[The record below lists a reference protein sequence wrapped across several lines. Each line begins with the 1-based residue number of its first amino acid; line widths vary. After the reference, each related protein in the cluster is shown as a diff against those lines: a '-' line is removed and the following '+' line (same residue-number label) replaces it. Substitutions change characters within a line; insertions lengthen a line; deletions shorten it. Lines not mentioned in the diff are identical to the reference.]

1 MKIKTRLS
9 LYFTLISSGALL
21 LVLVALYIAVY
32 SFFTADFYSRLTD
45 RTNLA
50 SQLYLKADELAA
62 DSMLQIQQ
70 KYLDKLPDEVIRI
83 YDGNNLSAFKMN
95 HNIYWTRSIIDQVRR
110 EGYMEYEEGDRKVV
124 GKFYKDNQGD
134 FVILASAVDENS
146 ARRLMMLGKI
156 TIVLF
161 IIFGTGLFFAGR
173 MFAQKAL
180 SPVDKIIA
188 QIRNIRSNNL
198 HMRVSQVKSRDEIA
212 ELIDNFNSLL
222 AHLQNAF
229 ELQQTFVANASHELR
244 TPLTS
249 IIGEVE
255 LALEKDRDKSEYER
269 ILASIAIDGARLQ
282 ETITSLMELAQVDL
296 NYTQAKLSPVRVD
309 ELVWELEEKW
319 SARKGAGM
327 LKIELAT
334 LPDDEE
340 LLTIPANKSMLYIAL
355 NNIID
360 NAFKYSEPHPVTLSF
375 EANASHIKIAV
386 SDNGPGISK
395 ENAEKIFTPFFRAS
409 RDKNIAGSGIGLYIT
424 SKIIELF
431 KGTITVISDG
441 QQGSTFVVEFLKDDD
456 RRVYSVNS

>member
-9 LYFTLISSGALL
+9 LYFMLISSGALL
-21 LVLVALYIAVY
+21 IVLVALYIAVY

-62 DSMLQIQQ
+62 DSLLQIQQ
-70 KYLDKLPDEVIRI
+70 QYLEKLSGEVIRI
-83 YDGNNLSAFKMN
+83 YDRNDLSAFKMD
-95 HNIYWTRSIIDQVRR
+95 HNIYWTKDIINQVRR
-110 EGYMEYEEGDRKVV
+110 DGYIEYEEDRRKVV
-124 GKFYKDNQGD
+124 GRFYHDNQGD
-134 FVILASAVDENS
+134 FVILASAIDINS
-146 ARRLMMLGKI
+146 ERRMIILGQI
-156 TIVLF
+156 ASALF
-161 IIFGTGLFFAGR
+161 IVFGVILFFAGR

-188 QIRNIRSNNL
+188 QIRNIRSSNL
-198 HMRVSQVKSRDEIA
+198 HLRVSQVKSKDEIA
-212 ELIDNFNSLL
+212 ELIDNFNRLL

-249 IIGEVE
+249 IMGEVE
-255 LALEKDRDKSEYER
+255 VALAKDRDKVEYER
-269 ILASIAIDGARLQ
+269 ILASIAMDGARLQ

-309 ELVWELEEKW
+309 ELVWELEEQW
-319 SARKGAGM
+319 SARKGAGR
-327 LKIELAT
+327 LKIQLAT

-340 LLTIPANKSMLYIAL
+340 LLTIQANKSMLYIAL

-375 EANASHIKIAV
+375 EATASHIKIAIA
-386 SDNGPGISK
+386 DNGPGISK
-395 ENAEKIFTPFFRAS
+395 ENAEKIFNPFFRANK
-409 RDKNIAGSGIGLYIT
+409 DKSIAGSGIGLYIT

-431 KGTITVISDG
+431 KGTISVEPGT
-441 QQGSTFVVEFLKDDD
+441 QTGSVFMVAFLK
-456 RRVYSVNS
+456 NNTPL

>member
-1 MKIKTRLS
+1 M
-9 LYFTLISSGALL
+9 YFTLISSGALL
-21 LVLVALYIAVY
+21 LVLVALYVAVY

-50 SQLYLKADELAA
+50 SQLFLKADELAA
-62 DSMLQIQQ
+62 DSLLQIQEQ
-70 KYLDKLPDEVIRI
+70 YLEKLPDEAIRI
-83 YDGNNLSAFKMN
+83 YDKDNLSAFKVS
-95 HNIYWTRSIIDQVRR
+95 HNIYWTQSIIDQVRR
-110 EGYMEYEEGDRKVV
+110 DGSIQYEEGKRQVV
-124 GKFYKDNQGD
+124 GKFYHDNQGD
-134 FVILASAVDENS
+134 FVILASAIDEN
-146 ARRLMMLGKI
+146 APRRMLVLGEI
-156 TIVLF
+156 AGTLF
-161 IIFGTGLFFAGR
+161 IVFGVMLFFAGR
-173 MFAQKAL
+173 MFAQRAL

-188 QIRNIRSNNL
+188 QIRNIRSSNL
-198 HMRVSQVKSRDEIA
+198 HLRVQQGKNKDEIA

-255 LALEKDRDKSEYER
+255 LALEKDRDKVEYER
-269 ILASIAIDGARLQ
+269 ILSSIANDGARLQ

-309 ELVWELEEKW
+309 ELIWELEEQW
-319 SARKGAGM
+319 SARKGTGM
-327 LKIELAT
+327 LKIQLAN

-360 NAFKYSEPHPVTLSF
+360 NAFKYSVPHPVTLIF
-375 EANASHIKIAV
+375 EANASYIKITV
-386 SDNGPGISK
+386 SDKGPGISA
-395 ENAEKIFTPFFRAS
+395 ENAGKIFTPFFRVN
-409 RDKNIAGSGIGLYIT
+409 RDKNIPGSGIGLYIT

-431 KGTITVISDG
+431 KGSIRVESDSKA
-441 QQGSTFVVEFLKDDD
+441 GSNFVVQFLK
-456 RRVYSVNS
+456 S

>member
-21 LVLVALYIAVY
+21 LVLVAVYLAVF
-32 SFFTADFYSRLTD
+32 SFFTADFYNRLTD

-70 KYLDKLPDEVIRI
+70 KYLEKLPDEVIRI
-83 YDGNNLSAFKMN
+83 YNEDNLSAFKMK
-95 HNIYWTRSIIDQVRR
+95 HNIYWTKAIIDQVRKD
-110 EGYMEYEEGDRKVV
+110 GYVAYEEGNRKVV
-124 GKFYKDNQGD
+124 GKNYKDNQGN

-146 ARRLMMLGKI
+146 SRRMIMLAKI
-156 TIVLF
+156 TSVLF

-180 SPVDKIIA
+180 SPVNKIVS
-188 QIRNIRSNNL
+188 QIRNIRSSNL
-198 HMRVSQVKSRDEIA
+198 HLRVSQVKSKDEIA

-249 IIGEVE
+249 IMGEVE
-255 LALEKDRDKSEYER
+255 VALEKHRDLDEYER
-269 ILASIAIDGARLQ
+269 VLLSIANDGGRLQ

-296 NYTQAKLSPVRVD
+296 NYTQAKLSPVRID
-309 ELVWELEEKW
+309 ELIWELEEQW
-319 SARKGAGM
+319 TDRKGSGM
-327 LKIELAT
+327 LKIQLAT
-334 LPDDEE
+334 LPEDEQV
-340 LLTIPANKSMLYIAL
+340 LTIAANKQMLYIAL

-360 NAFKYSEPHPVTLSF
+360 NAFKYSEPHPVVLHFAAT
-375 EANASHIKIAV
+375 ETGIRITV
-386 SDNGPGISK
+386 SDEGPGIST
-395 ENAEKIFTPFFRAS
+395 ENAGKIFQPFYRANK
-409 RDKNIAGSGIGLYIT
+409 DKSISGNGIGLYIT

-431 KGTITVISDG
+431 KGTIQVVSDN
-441 QQGSTFVVEFLKDDD
+441 QNGSTFIVEFIKQ
-456 RRVYSVNS
+456 

>member
-21 LVLVALYIAVY
+21 LVLVAVYVAVF
-32 SFFTADFYSRLTD
+32 SFFTADFYNRLTD
-45 RTNLA
+45 RTNLT

-62 DSMLQIQQ
+62 DSILQLQQ
-70 KYLDKLPDEVIRI
+70 KYLDKLPEEVIRI
-83 YDGNNLSAFKMN
+83 YDRNNLSAFKMN
-95 HNIYWTRSIIDQVRR
+95 HNIYWTKAIIEQVRR
-110 EGYMEYEEGDRKVV
+110 EGYLEYEEGNRKVV
-124 GKFYKDNQGD
+124 GKSYKDNQGE

-146 ARRLMMLGKI
+146 QRRMLMLSKI
-156 TIVLF
+156 TVVLF
-161 IIFGTGLFFAGR
+161 LIFGTGLFFAGR

-180 SPVDKIIA
+180 SPVDKIIS
-188 QIRNIRSNNL
+188 QIRSIRSSNL
-198 HMRVSQVKSRDEIA
+198 HLRVSQVKSKDEIA
-212 ELIDNFNSLL
+212 ELIDNFNRLL

-249 IIGEVE
+249 IMGEVE
-255 LALEKDRDKSEYER
+255 VALEKNRDSAEYER
-269 ILASIAIDGARLQ
+269 ILSSIATDGARLQ

-309 ELVWELEEKW
+309 ELIWELEEQW
-319 SARKGAGM
+319 SGRKGPGM
-327 LKIELAT
+327 LKIQLAN

-340 LLTIPANKSMLYIAL
+340 LLTIPANKQMLYIAL

-375 EANASHIKIAV
+375 EATATHIKISV
-386 SDNGPGISK
+386 SDKGPGISK
-395 ENAEKIFTPFFRAS
+395 ENAGKIFQPFFRANKDRS
-409 RDKNIAGSGIGLYIT
+409 IAGSGIGLYIT

-431 KGTITVISDG
+431 KGTISVESEA
-441 QQGSTFVVEFLKDDD
+441 QGSTFIVEFIKTTPLLKF
-456 RRVYSVNS
+456 

>member
-70 KYLDKLPDEVIRI
+70 KYLEKLPDEVIRI
-83 YDGNNLSAFKMN
+83 YDRNNLSAFKMN
-95 HNIYWTRSIIDQVRR
+95 HNIYWTKGVIEQVRR
-110 EGYMEYEEGDRKVV
+110 DGYLEYEEGDRKVV
-124 GKFYKDNQGD
+124 GKFYKDNQGN

-146 ARRLMMLGKI
+146 ARRLLMLGQI
-156 TIVLF
+156 TVVLF

-188 QIRNIRSNNL
+188 QIRNIRSSNL
-198 HMRVSQVKSRDEIA
+198 HLRVSQVKSKDEIA
-212 ELIDNFNSLL
+212 ELIDNFNRLL

-249 IIGEVE
+249 IMGEVE
-255 LALEKDRDKSEYER
+255 VALEKDRDKVEYER
-269 ILASIAIDGARLQ
+269 ILASIANDGARLQ

-296 NYTQAKLSPVRVD
+296 NYTRAKLSPVRVD
-309 ELVWELEEKW
+309 ELVWELEEQW

-327 LKIELAT
+327 LKIELAA
-334 LPDDEE
+334 LPDDDE

-375 EANASHIKIAV
+375 EATASHIRIAV
-386 SDNGPGISK
+386 ADNGPGISAAH
-395 ENAEKIFTPFFRAS
+395 AEKIFNPFFRANK
-409 RDKNIAGSGIGLYIT
+409 DKSIAGSGIGLYIT

-431 KGTITVISDG
+431 KGTITVVSDG
-441 QQGSTFVVEFLKDDD
+441 KEGSTFIVEFLKG
-456 RRVYSVNS
+456 

>member
-62 DSMLQIQQ
+62 DSMLQIQEQ
-70 KYLDKLPDEVIRI
+70 YLEKLPDEAIRV
-83 YDGNNLSAFKMN
+83 YDKDNVSAFKVK
-95 HNIYWTRSIIDQVRR
+95 HNIYWTQSIIEQVRR
-110 EGYMEYEEGDRKVV
+110 DGSIQYEEGNRQVV
-124 GKFYKDNQGD
+124 GKFYRDNQGD
-134 FVILASAVDENS
+134 FVILASAVDEN
-146 ARRLMMLGKI
+146 APRRMVVLGEI
-156 TIVLF
+156 AGVLF
-161 IIFGTGLFFAGR
+161 VVFGVILFFAGR
-173 MFAQKAL
+173 MFAQRAL
-180 SPVDKIIA
+180 SPVTKIIS
-188 QIRNIRSNNL
+188 QIRDIRSSNL
-198 HMRVSQVKSRDEIA
+198 HMRVTQVKSKDEIA
-212 ELIDNFNSLL
+212 ELIANFNSLL

-255 LALEKDRDKSEYER
+255 LALEKDRDKAEYER
-269 ILASIAIDGARLQ
+269 ILSSIAIDGARLQ

-309 ELVWELEEKW
+309 ELIWELEEQW

-327 LKIELAT
+327 LKIRLAA
-334 LPDDEE
+334 LPEDEE
-340 LLTIPANKSMLYIAL
+340 VLTIPANKSMLYIAL
-355 NNIID
+355 NNVID
-360 NAFKYSEPHPVTLSF
+360 NAFKYSEPYPVTLSF

-386 SDNGPGISK
+386 SDHGPGISK
-395 ENAEKIFTPFFRAS
+395 ENAEKIFNPFFRAN

-431 KGTITVISDG
+431 KGTIEVTSDG
-441 QQGSTFVVEFLKDDD
+441 QAGSTFEVQFLKNNA
-456 RRVYSVNS
+456 SA

>member
-1 MKIKTRLS
+1 LKIKTRLS

-21 LVLVALYIAVY
+21 VVLVALYIAVY

-62 DSMLQIQQ
+62 DSLLQIQQ
-70 KYLDKLPDEVIRI
+70 QYLEKLSGEVIRI
-83 YDGNNLSAFKMN
+83 YDHNNLSAFKMD
-95 HNIYWTRSIIDQVRR
+95 HNIYWTKDIINQVRR
-110 EGYMEYEEGDRKVV
+110 DGYIQYEEGSRKVV
-124 GKFYKDNQGD
+124 GKFYHDNQGD
-134 FVILASAVDENS
+134 FVILASAIDINS
-146 ARRLMMLGKI
+146 RRRM
-156 TIVLF
+156 IVLGEIASSLF
-161 IIFGTGLFFAGR
+161 VVFGVILFFAGR

-188 QIRNIRSNNL
+188 QIRNIRSSNL
-198 HMRVSQVKSRDEIA
+198 HLRVSQVNSKDEIA
-212 ELIDNFNSLL
+212 ELIDNFNRLL

-249 IIGEVE
+249 IMGEVE
-255 LALEKDRDKSEYER
+255 VALEKKRDQIEYER
-269 ILASIAIDGARLQ
+269 ILSSIANDGARLQ

-309 ELVWELEEKW
+309 ELVWELEEHW
-319 SARKGAGM
+319 STRKGAGM
-327 LKIELAT
+327 LKIQLAA

-340 LLTIPANKSMLYIAL
+340 FLTIQANKSMLYIAL

-375 EANASHIKIAV
+375 EATASYIEIAV
-386 SDNGPGISK
+386 ADSGPGISK
-395 ENAEKIFTPFFRAS
+395 ENAEKIFTPFFRANK
-409 RDKNIAGSGIGLYIT
+409 DKSIAGSGIGLYIT

-431 KGTITVISDG
+431 KGTIRVQPDT
-441 QQGSTFVVEFLKDDD
+441 QTGSTFIVEFLKSNTP
-456 RRVYSVNS
+456 V

>member
-9 LYFTLISSGALL
+9 LYFMLISAGALL
-21 LVLVALYIAVY
+21 IVLVALYIAVY

-62 DSMLQIQQ
+62 DSLTQVQQ
-70 KYLDKLPDEVIRI
+70 QYLEKLSGEVIRI
-83 YDGNNLSAFKMN
+83 YDQNNLSAFKMD
-95 HNIYWTRSIIDQVRR
+95 HNVYWTKDIINQVRR
-110 EGYMEYEEGDRKVV
+110 DGYIEYLEGRRKVV
-124 GKFYKDNQGD
+124 GKLYHDNQGD
-134 FVILASAVDENS
+134 FVILASAIDINS
-146 ARRLMMLGKI
+146 QRRMIILGQI
-156 TIVLF
+156 ASALF
-161 IIFGTGLFFAGR
+161 LIFGIILFFAGR

-188 QIRNIRSNNL
+188 QIRNIRSSNL
-198 HMRVSQVKSRDEIA
+198 HLRVSQVNSKDEIA
-212 ELIDNFNSLL
+212 ELIDNFNRLL

-249 IIGEVE
+249 IMGEVE
-255 LALEKDRDKSEYER
+255 VALEKNRDRVEYER
-269 ILASIAIDGARLQ
+269 ILSSIATDAARLQ

-296 NYTQAKLSPVRVD
+296 NYTQAKLTPVRVD
-309 ELVWELEEKW
+309 ELVWELEEQW

-327 LKIELAT
+327 LKIQLAA
-334 LPDDEE
+334 LPENEE
-340 LLTIPANKSMLYIAL
+340 LLTIPANKQMLYIAL

-375 EANASHIKIAV
+375 EATILNIKISVA
-386 SDNGPGISK
+386 DKGPGIST
-395 ENAEKIFTPFFRAS
+395 ENAEKIFDPFFRINK
-409 RDKNIAGSGIGLYIT
+409 DKSIAGSGIGLYIT

-431 KGTITVISDG
+431 RGTIKVESDG
-441 QQGSTFVVEFLKDDD
+441 QAGSTFIVEFTK
-456 RRVYSVNS
+456 

>member
-21 LVLVALYIAVY
+21 VVLVALYIAVY

-62 DSMLQIQQ
+62 DSLLQIQQ
-70 KYLDKLPDEVIRI
+70 QYLEKLSGEVIRI
-83 YDGNNLSAFKMN
+83 YDRNDMSAFKMD
-95 HNIYWTRSIIDQVRR
+95 HNIYWTKDIINQVRKD
-110 EGYMEYEEGDRKVV
+110 GYIEYEEGMRKVV
-124 GKFYKDNQGD
+124 GKFYHDNQGD
-134 FVILASAVDENS
+134 FVILASAIDINS
-146 ARRLMMLGKI
+146 QRRMIILGQI
-156 TIVLF
+156 ASSLF
-161 IIFGTGLFFAGR
+161 VVFGVILFFAGR

-180 SPVDKIIA
+180 SPVDKVIA
-188 QIRNIRSNNL
+188 QIRNIRSSNL
-198 HMRVSQVKSRDEIA
+198 HLRVSQVKSKDEIS
-212 ELIDNFNSLL
+212 ELIDNFNRLL

-249 IIGEVE
+249 IMGEVE
-255 LALEKDRDKSEYER
+255 VALEKDRDKVEYER
-269 ILASIAIDGARLQ
+269 ILSSIATDGARLQ

-309 ELVWELEEKW
+309 ELVWELEEQW
-319 SARKGAGM
+319 SVRKGAGM
-327 LKIELAT
+327 LKIQLAT
-334 LPDDEE
+334 LPDDDEQ
-340 LLTIPANKSMLYIAL
+340 LTILANKSMLYIAL

-375 EANASHIKIAV
+375 EATASHIKIAV
-386 SDNGPGISK
+386 ADNGPGISK
-395 ENAEKIFTPFFRAS
+395 ENAEKIFTPFFRANK
-409 RDKNIAGSGIGLYIT
+409 DKSIAGSGIGLYIT

-431 KGTITVISDG
+431 KGTICVEPG
-441 QQGSTFVVEFLKDDD
+441 AERGSTFIVEFLKG
-456 RRVYSVNS
+456 